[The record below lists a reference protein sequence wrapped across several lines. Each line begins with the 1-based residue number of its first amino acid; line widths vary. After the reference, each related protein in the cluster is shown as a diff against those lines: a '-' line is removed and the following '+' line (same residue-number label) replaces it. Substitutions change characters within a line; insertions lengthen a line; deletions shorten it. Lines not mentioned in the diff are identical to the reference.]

1 MKQKKI
7 RILVYYDSQWSTDT
21 TEISDKADEDTKET
35 TRNEGSVKEETK

>member
-21 TEISDKADEDTKET
+21 TEISKADEDTKET